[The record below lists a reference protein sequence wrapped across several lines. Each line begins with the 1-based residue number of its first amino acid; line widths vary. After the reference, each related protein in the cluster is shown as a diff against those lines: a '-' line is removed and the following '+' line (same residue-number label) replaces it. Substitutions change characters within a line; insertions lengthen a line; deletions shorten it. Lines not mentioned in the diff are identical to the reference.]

1 VTTFDVFLSHA
12 WVDQLSAE
20 RVAERPQRG
29 LASELVRRLEAAGL
43 SVFYDADDIHD
54 GDQITDT
61 ARAALANS
69 SAFVVWYSSMYP
81 TRQACR
87 WELTTATRIDREM
100 ERIIAI
106 NPEADGAHLTGTPL
120 KDTRIAAC
128 PAVTDD
134 AAWAAL
140 VDGVVSTV
148 RAANDTIF
156 GEIVETPVDWFP
168 ERQRPAVRF
177 TGRLR
182 ELWKLHELLTAH
194 ALTGQQQAVGNA
206 AVVDGLAGSG
216 KTVLVL
222 EYAQRYAPAWPGGVV
237 WIKGHGYTQG
247 SDVEVDQAAVR
258 VLLAQELTGVA
269 TSMGLDLGQL
279 DAASGPAATIT
290 TLRAL
295 IGSALDGRGPVL
307 WIVDDLHPGL
317 SADVLQDWLAP
328 GNLNEAMSL
337 VTSRSTEYDYGVARL
352 TLDSLAPVEALWLL
366 TKDQPPADDAQ
377 RDAAR
382 QLVELLGGHP
392 LAIDVT
398 RAGISGPDGYVKWLE
413 RMSGGVVA
421 ELDHLGQR
429 VGSLTAD
436 HETSIS
442 ATMALSIERLGGNA
456 RVVLTALACYAP
468 LPIPLSIIDDIV
480 DDGGLEAIRACE
492 LAVDELER
500 ASLARVATDDTVT
513 VHRLVQLVAQQLL
526 GVTQELVLAHH
537 EAAAGVIMGL
547 TAEMDQ
553 GLVAGPYR
561 HHFELSRSLQMHE
574 ETAYALAGWQG
585 LYLLL
590 AGQYSDAALHFQH
603 VLQHYAATLG
613 GADPRT
619 LSAAQ
624 YLAVALTAVGNVDDA
639 FALTQSVYDGYATS
653 LGADHPQ
660 TLQMLTA
667 LGGLLQMAGRYEE
680 AIETGEAVLAAYARI
695 DAEPPMVVGARVHLG
710 DAYLMVGQPDIAIL
724 HFEAYV
730 EYATQALDPRD
741 RELLNVRISLASAYG
756 RADRFEEAIAM
767 ASATADDVAQ
777 VLGPQHPDALIARAA
792 LGRIYLEGERGAEA
806 VAVLQELPDEMS
818 QVLGA
823 GHRSTITARGNLAE
837 ALRVAGQIDLAIQQ
851 SEALIAQIDSV
862 FGAGHPE
869 TLTAR
874 EHLGNMYRDAERNED
889 ATAAYE
895 EVWRGRQAVLSPA
908 DPDMLLAAINLAR
921 MLWVGGSHKDAIRL
935 MKDTIRDAERVSG
948 HPDLEPLRHFLAQ
961 MKANR

>member
-1 VTTFDVFLSHA
+1 MTTFDVFLSHA

-247 SDVEVDQAAVR
+247 SDVEVDQAAVQ

-366 TKDQPPADDAQ
+366 TQK
-377 RDAAR
+377 R
-382 QLVELLGGHP
+382 
-392 LAIDVT
+392 
-398 RAGISGPDGYVKWLE
+398 
-413 RMSGGVVA
+413 
-421 ELDHLGQR
+421 
-429 VGSLTAD
+429 
-436 HETSIS
+436 
-442 ATMALSIERLGGNA
+442 
-456 RVVLTALACYAP
+456 
-468 LPIPLSIIDDIV
+468 
-480 DDGGLEAIRACE
+480 
-492 LAVDELER
+492 
-500 ASLARVATDDTVT
+500 
-513 VHRLVQLVAQQLL
+513 
-526 GVTQELVLAHH
+526 
-537 EAAAGVIMGL
+537 
-547 TAEMDQ
+547 
-553 GLVAGPYR
+553 
-561 HHFELSRSLQMHE
+561 
-574 ETAYALAGWQG
+574 
-585 LYLLL
+585 
-590 AGQYSDAALHFQH
+590 
-603 VLQHYAATLG
+603 
-613 GADPRT
+613 
-619 LSAAQ
+619 
-624 YLAVALTAVGNVDDA
+624 
-639 FALTQSVYDGYATS
+639 
-653 LGADHPQ
+653 
-660 TLQMLTA
+660 
-667 LGGLLQMAGRYEE
+667 
-680 AIETGEAVLAAYARI
+680 
-695 DAEPPMVVGARVHLG
+695 
-710 DAYLMVGQPDIAIL
+710 
-724 HFEAYV
+724 
-730 EYATQALDPRD
+730 
-741 RELLNVRISLASAYG
+741 
-756 RADRFEEAIAM
+756 
-767 ASATADDVAQ
+767 
-777 VLGPQHPDALIARAA
+777 
-792 LGRIYLEGERGAEA
+792 
-806 VAVLQELPDEMS
+806 
-818 QVLGA
+818 
-823 GHRSTITARGNLAE
+823 
-837 ALRVAGQIDLAIQQ
+837 
-851 SEALIAQIDSV
+851 
-862 FGAGHPE
+862 
-869 TLTAR
+869 
-874 EHLGNMYRDAERNED
+874 
-889 ATAAYE
+889 
-895 EVWRGRQAVLSPA
+895 
-908 DPDMLLAAINLAR
+908 
-921 MLWVGGSHKDAIRL
+921 
-935 MKDTIRDAERVSG
+935 
-948 HPDLEPLRHFLAQ
+948 
-961 MKANR
+961 